1 MSVYA
6 FELEICKDDSIL
18 SQHLHHYQTADIY
31 ANTAVRTLLK
41 TIDITFYTYTHAEI
55 RIGFKFENVS
65 FIVRYLYVVPITVF
79 SFNSVSSSEPSYS

>member
-18 SQHLHHYQTADIY
+18 SQHLPHYQTADIY

-41 TIDITFYTYTHAEI
+41 TIDTTFYTYTHAEI

-65 FIVRYLYVVPITVF
+65 FIVRYVVPITDF
-79 SFNSVSSSEPSYS
+79 SFNSVSSSEPSHS